1 MLHCER
7 EMRKILLEYH
17 RDSLMVYYVLK
28 DILEYN
34 VDWKWSFKNYITKE
48 SEFIFFNL
56 VIVPLLFYITNH
68 PLHSKI
74 LRLIHYLYTM

>member
-34 VDWKWSFKNYITKE
+34 VDWKWSCKK
-48 SEFIFFNL
+48 
-56 VIVPLLFYITNH
+56 
-68 PLHSKI
+68 
-74 LRLIHYLYTM
+74 LYY